1 MAKHSG
7 VCARIFQTL
16 GKEGVNVKL
25 LAQGPEELNIIIGI
39 DQADYE
45 KTINAI
51 YTEMLK

>member
-7 VCARIFQTL
+7 VCAKIFQTL
-16 GKEGVNVKL
+16 GTEGINVKL
-25 LAQGPEELNIIIGI
+25 LAQGPEELNIIIGV

-51 YTEMLK
+51 YNGLVK